1 MSMSGSISKDFPLY
15 HSTIIPTYE
24 SPEKNKYKHVHKKAK
39 NGYIF
44 TNEHPDIFRLEGMK
58 EGGYFNPFLDKII
71 KVDRSEYF
79 KKLSSDRKNV
89 NFIDFLKS
97 NRKYSQDPKILR
109 YISCDFNKELKHKR
123 MGKNNKSLNTEEN
136 KENEE
141 NNKSLNTEENKENE
155 ENKNSRINSSKK
167 RLLTEGNYSANRKKY
182 YSLLKKLNYFVPR
195 IDYRIKR
202 TIDIDNKQ
210 NNSININSI
219 SIDLEKD
226 NLYKKIST
234 GIDPKLSYNLR
245 NSNVFELN
253 NNEKNINDDFKFQR
267 KIINQYNPIKDKMEK
282 IKPPPYKNERWSSF
296 LENYFLLAN
305 SKKQFLRK
313 GGYFSEFSN
322 KNIGSINN
330 NKYDIQQRLK
340 KEKIE
345 KEKMKEKSPG
355 RKSCSN

>member
-24 SPEKNKYKHVHKKAK
+24 SPEKNKHKHVHKRAK
-39 NGYIF
+39 NGSIF
-44 TNEHPDIFRLEGMK
+44 TNEHPDLFRLEGMK

-79 KKLSSDRKNV
+79 KKLSLDRKNV

-97 NRKYSQDPKILR
+97 NRKYSQDPKIIR
-109 YISCDFNKELKHKR
+109 YIGCDFNKELKHKR
-123 MGKNNKSLNTEEN
+123 MGKNNVSMD
-136 KENEE
+136 NEE
-141 NNKSLNTEENKENE
+141 EE
-155 ENKNSRINSSKK
+155 ENKNSRINSNKS
-167 RLLTEGNYSANRKKY
+167 RLLTEGNHSANRKKY
-182 YSLLKKLNYFVPR
+182 NSLLKKLNYFVPR

-202 TIDIDNKQ
+202 TIDMDNKQ
-210 NNSININSI
+210 NNSININNMSL
-219 SIDLEKD
+219 DLEKD

-234 GIDPKLSYNLR
+234 GIDPKLSYSLR
-245 NSNVFELN
+245 NSNGFQLN
-253 NNEKNINDDFKFQR
+253 DNEKIINDEFKFQR
-267 KIINQYNPIKDKMEK
+267 KIINQYNPIKDRMET
-282 IKPPPYKNERWSSF
+282 IKPPPYKNAKWSSF
-296 LENYFLLAN
+296 LENYFLLMN

-340 KEKIE
+340 KEKME
-345 KEKMKEKSPG
+345 KEKMKEKSPS
-355 RKSCSN
+355 RKSSSK

>member
-24 SPEKNKYKHVHKKAK
+24 SPEKHKYKHTYKRAK
-39 NGYIF
+39 NGCIF
-44 TNEHPDIFRLEGMK
+44 TNEHPDLFRLEGMK
-58 EGGYFNPFLDKII
+58 EGGYVNPFLDKII

-79 KKLSSDRKNV
+79 KKLSVDRKNV

-109 YISCDFNKELKHKR
+109 YIGSDFNKELKHKR
-123 MGKNNKSLNTEEN
+123 MGKNNISMD
-136 KENEE
+136 NEE
-141 NNKSLNTEENKENE
+141 EE
-155 ENKNSRINSSKK
+155 ENKNSRINSNKN
-167 RLLTEGNYSANRKKY
+167 RLLTEGNHSANRKKY
-182 YSLLKKLNYFVPR
+182 NSLLKKLNYFVPR

-202 TIDIDNKQ
+202 TIDMDNKQ
-210 NNSININSI
+210 NNSININNMSL
-219 SIDLEKD
+219 DLEKD

-245 NSNVFELN
+245 NSNGFQLN
-253 NNEKNINDDFKFQR
+253 DNEKIINDEFKFQR
-267 KIINQYNPIKDKMEK
+267 KIINQYNPIKDRMET
-282 IKPPPYKNERWSSF
+282 IKPPPYKNAKWSSF
-296 LENYFLLAN
+296 LENYFLLMN

-313 GGYFSEFSN
+313 GGLFSEFSN

-340 KEKIE
+340 KEKME
-345 KEKMKEKSPG
+345 KEKMKEEKSPS
-355 RKSCSN
+355 RKSSSK

>member
-24 SPEKNKYKHVHKKAK
+24 SPEKNKHKHVHKRAK
-39 NGYIF
+39 NGSIF
-44 TNEHPDIFRLEGMK
+44 TNEHPDLFRLEGMK

-79 KKLSSDRKNV
+79 KKLSLDRKNV

-97 NRKYSQDPKILR
+97 NRKYSQDPKIIR
-109 YISCDFNKELKHKR
+109 YIGCDFNKELKHKR
-123 MGKNNKSLNTEEN
+123 MGKNNVSMD
-136 KENEE
+136 NEE
-141 NNKSLNTEENKENE
+141 EE
-155 ENKNSRINSSKK
+155 ENKNSRINSNKS
-167 RLLTEGNYSANRKKY
+167 RLLTEGNHSANRKKY
-182 YSLLKKLNYFVPR
+182 NSLLKKLNYFVPR

-202 TIDIDNKQ
+202 TIDMDNKQ
-210 NNSININSI
+210 NNSININNMSL
-219 SIDLEKD
+219 DLEKD

-234 GIDPKLSYNLR
+234 GIDPKLSYSLR
-245 NSNVFELN
+245 NSNGFQLN
-253 NNEKNINDDFKFQR
+253 DNEKIINDEFKFQR
-267 KIINQYNPIKDKMEK
+267 KIINQYNPIKDKMET
-282 IKPPPYKNERWSSF
+282 IKPPPYKNEKWSSF
-296 LENYFLLAN
+296 LENYFLLMN

-340 KEKIE
+340 KEKME
-345 KEKMKEKSPG
+345 KEKMKEKSPS
-355 RKSCSN
+355 RKSSSK